1 MKLLILSLLLASS
14 FSAFAEPEPK
24 YTWDGNIPFEGLTT
38 TGPDTENVR
47 LDQAEIL
54 LTDQLSENIKA
65 SIKLK
70 LDRDLI
76 LDGAPLPQNFNF
88 EDFIKAAHIE
98 IKNIGG
104 KPVAIV
110 IGKQEIAYGF
120 DNTLMPIPKESPVH
134 ELGVHNE
141 VVGFTVA
148 LDTNFQLFDKM
159 EASVFETKDGDLRI
173 GTIDGYAV
181 RFSKDVSEQ
190 IQIKASAMHLGNGDN
205 PELGVENRQ
214 DIGIIVK
221 SKDGKWTFWNE
232 NIHFDNNPD
241 YRDSHFAISAG
252 LSRKMGPGQLSM
264 DATLIPQTLKRVGLG
279 YNVNLS
285 KHIIVGAEAN
295 YTTYNPG
302 SETKDG
308 MRYGVS
314 IRYVFGGKSGGDDS
328 SNIFKNIKRK

>member
-1 MKLLILSLLLASS
+1 MKYFLLSILFVSSLN
-14 FSAFAEPEPK
+14 AFAQSEPK
-24 YTWDGNIPFEGLTT
+24 FTWDGNIPLEGVTT
-38 TGPDTENVR
+38 TDAHSENVR
-47 LDQAEIL
+47 MDQAEIL

-76 LDGAPLPQNFNF
+76 LDGAPVPQNFNF

-104 KPVAIV
+104 KPVAFV

-120 DNTLMPIPKESPVH
+120 DNTMMPIPKESPVH

-141 VVGFTVA
+141 VVGFTVV
-148 LDTNFQLFDKM
+148 LDTNFQLFDKI
-159 EASVFETKDGDLRI
+159 EASVFETKDGDLKI

-181 RFSKDVSEQ
+181 RFSKDVTKQ
-190 IQIKASAMHLGNGDN
+190 IQVKASAMHLGNGDN
-205 PELGVENRQ
+205 LELGVENRQ
-214 DIGIIVK
+214 DIGIIVQ

-241 YRDSHFAISAG
+241 YRDSHYAISAG
-252 LSRKMGPGQLSM
+252 LSHKLGQGQLAI
-264 DATLIPQTLKRVGLG
+264 DATLIPQTLKRVGIG
-279 YNVNLS
+279 YNMNLS
-285 KHIIVGAEAN
+285 KHVIVGAEAN
-295 YTTYNPG
+295 YTTYNAG
-302 SETKDG
+302 TDLKNG

-314 IRYVFGGKSGGDDS
+314 IRYVFGGHSNADDAK
-328 SNIFKNIKRK
+328 NIFKNLKRK